1 MKFKT
6 MKFVSLISA
15 GIDSPVSSY
24 LLEGEFVFLHFR
36 QGSSDETVKKIVEL
50 LADRGVKAS
59 KLVVMNHEKLIDAV
73 NKFCRGNEVC
83 VYCKASMLAA
93 AEKLAEMSGCRA
105 IVTGDNLGQVASQT
119 LPNLKAEES
128 LIKMPVIRPL
138 IGLDKNEIVELA
150 KEIGT
155 YSISTSFKESCPHTP
170 KHPVTAGCYV
180 NPELKDEI
188 SIPRLLEYEL
198 VF

>member
-1 MKFKT
+1 MKLI
-6 MKFVSLISA
+6 SLISA

-24 LLEGEFVFLHFR
+24 LLEGEIIFLHFR
-36 QGSSDETVKKIVEL
+36 QGSSDEAVKKIVGTL
-50 LADRGVKAS
+50 MSNGVEAR
-59 KLVVMNHEKLIDAV
+59 KLVVMNHEKLIAV
-73 NKFCRGNEVC
+73 VSKFCRENEIC
-83 VYCKASMLAA
+83 VHCKASMLAA
-93 AEKLAEMSGCRA
+93 AEALAESTGGSA

-155 YSISTSFKESCPHTP
+155 YSISTSFKEGCPHTP
-170 KHPVTAGCYV
+170 RYPVTAGCYV
-180 NPELKDEI
+180 NPELRDAI
-188 SIPRLLEYEL
+188 SRSNLVEYEL
-198 VF
+198 EF

>member
-1 MKFKT
+1 MKL
-6 MKFVSLISA
+6 VSLIST

-24 LLEGEFVFLHFR
+24 LLKGEVVFLHFR
-36 QGSSDETVKKIVEL
+36 QGGSDETVKKIVDL
-50 LADRGVKAS
+50 LVDRGVKAS
-59 KLVVMNHEKLIDAV
+59 KLVVVDHEKLIDTV
-73 NKFCRGNEVC
+73 NKFCRENEVC

-93 AEKLAEMSGCRA
+93 AEELAEMSGCSA

-119 LPNLKAEES
+119 LLNLKAEES

-138 IGLDKNEIVELA
+138 IGLDKNEIVGLA

-155 YSISTSFKESCPHTP
+155 YSISTSFKESCPYTP
-170 KHPVTAGCYV
+170 KHPITSGCYV

-188 SIPRLLEYEL
+188 FISRLLEYEL